1 LTATL
6 DDDAVLR
13 HLRRRGIVTP
23 EMPVEVRALPGG
35 VSGEVRAVVAPGLD
49 VVVKRVHEELLVEDD
64 WFADEQ
70 RLVTEGWALRL
81 AGDLNPDAVPKV
93 IDLDPRTHTLVM
105 QRAPRLWRNW
115 REELLEGRVDPDVG
129 ARLGHMLASW
139 HRETASRPE
148 LLAAFQDDTSFV
160 QLRID
165 PFHRTVIE
173 RHPEIA
179 GPVEAVIER
188 LMTRRTCLVHGD
200 FSPKNMLV
208 GSDGIWVLDWEV
220 AHVGDPDFDLAY
232 MLCHLTLKAVHRPPD
247 APAYRE
253 TARRFLDGYG
263 GRAPDEHLAANV
275 ACLLLARVDGKS
287 PADYLTEPEQERT
300 RELGMRMLRQ
310 PKALD
315 EYV

>member
-1 LTATL
+1 MTTL
-6 DDDAVLR
+6 DDDAVIR
-13 HLRRRGIVTP
+13 HLRRRGVVTP

-49 VVVKRVHEELLVEDD
+49 VVVKQVHEALLVEDD

-81 AGDLNPDAVPKV
+81 AGDLSPEAVPKV

-105 QRAPRLWRNW
+105 QRAPRQWRNW
-115 REELLEGRVDPDVG
+115 RSELLEGRVDPAVG
-129 ARLGHMLASW
+129 ARLGILLGGW

-148 LLAAFQDDTSFV
+148 LLAPFQDDTSFV

-173 RHPEIA
+173 RHPELADPI
-179 GPVEAVIER
+179 EAVIER

-208 GSDGIWVLDWEV
+208 GADGLWVIDWEV
-220 AHVGDPDFDLAY
+220 AHVGDPDFDLGY
-232 MLCHLTLKAVHRPPD
+232 LLCHLTLKAVHRPAD

-253 TARRFLDGYG
+253 TARSFLDAYA
-263 GRAPDEHLAANV
+263 RTPDAHLAANV

-287 PADYLTEPEQERT
+287 PADYLTEPERERT
-300 RELGMRMLRQ
+300 RTLGIRMLRE
-310 PKALD
+310 PEALD

>member
-6 DDDAVLR
+6 DDDAVIR

-23 EMPVEVRALPGG
+23 EMPVEVRTLPGG

-49 VVVKRVHEELLVEDD
+49 LVVKRAHEELLVEDD

-81 AGDLNPDAVPKV
+81 AGDLTPDAVPKV

-105 QRAPRLWRNW
+105 QRAPRLWCNW
-115 REELLEGRVDPDVG
+115 RSELLAGRVDPEIG
-129 ARLGHMLASW
+129 ARLGDLLGGW
-139 HRETASRPE
+139 HRETANRPE

-173 RHPEIA
+173 RHPELAEPI
-179 GPVEAVIER
+179 EAVIER

-200 FSPKNMLV
+200 FSPKNILV
-208 GSDGIWVLDWEV
+208 GEDGIWVLDWEV

-232 MLCHLTLKAVHRPPD
+232 LLCHLTLKAVHRPGD
-247 APAYRE
+247 AQGYRA
-253 TARRFLDGYG
+253 TARRFLEAYG
-263 GRAPDEHLAANV
+263 RTPDEQLAANV

-287 PADYLTEPEQERT
+287 PADYLTEPEQERV
-300 RELGMRMLRQ
+300 RELGKRMLHQ
-310 PKALD
+310 PEELD

>member
-1 LTATL
+1 LTTL
-6 DDDAVLR
+6 DDDAVIR
-13 HLRRRGIVTP
+13 HLRRRGVVTP
-23 EMPVEVRALPGG
+23 EMPVEVRSLPGG
-35 VSGEVRAVVAPGLD
+35 VSGEVRAVLAPGLD
-49 VVVKRVHEELLVEDD
+49 AVVKQAHEELLVEDD

-81 AGDLNPDAVPKV
+81 AGDLTPDAVPKV

-105 QRAPRLWRNW
+105 QRAPRLWCNW
-115 REELLEGRVDPDVG
+115 RSELLAGRVDPEIG
-129 ARLGHMLASW
+129 ARLGELLGGW

-173 RHPEIA
+173 RHPELAEPI
-179 GPVEAVIER
+179 EAVIER
-188 LMTRRTCLVHGD
+188 LMTRRSCLVHGD
-200 FSPKNMLV
+200 FSPKNILV
-208 GSDGIWVLDWEV
+208 GEDGLWVLDWEV

-232 MLCHLTLKAVHRPPD
+232 LICHLTLKAVHRPGD
-247 APAYRE
+247 APGYRA
-253 TARRFLDGYG
+253 TAQRFLAAYG
-263 GRAPDEHLAANV
+263 RTPDEHLAANV

-287 PADYLTEPEQERT
+287 PADYLTEPERDQV
-300 RELGMRMLRQ
+300 RELGKRMLRE
-310 PKALD
+310 PEALD

>member
-1 LTATL
+1 LTTL
-6 DDDAVLR
+6 DDDAVIR
-13 HLRRRGIVTP
+13 HLRRRGVVTP

-35 VSGEVRAVVAPGLD
+35 VSGDVRAVVAPGLD
-49 VVVKRVHEELLVEDD
+49 VVVKQVHEALLVEDD

-81 AGDLNPDAVPKV
+81 AGDLSPEAVPKV

-105 QRAPRLWRNW
+105 QRAPREWRNW
-115 REELLEGRVDPDVG
+115 RSELLEGRVDPAVG
-129 ARLGHMLASW
+129 ARLGALLGGW

-148 LLAAFQDDTSFV
+148 LLAPFQDDTSFV

-173 RHPEIA
+173 HHPELADPI
-179 GPVEAVIER
+179 EAVIER

-208 GSDGIWVLDWEV
+208 GADGLWVLDWEV

-232 MLCHLTLKAVHRPPD
+232 LLCHLTLKTVHRRAD
-247 APAYRE
+247 AAAYRE
-253 TARRFLDGYG
+253 TARSFLDAYG
-263 GRAPDEHLAANV
+263 QTPDEHLAANV

-287 PADYLTEPEQERT
+287 PADYLTEPERERT
-300 RELGMRMLRQ
+300 RTLGIRMLRE
-310 PKALD
+310 PEALD